1 MDSKIL
7 DDITNSIKTKLG
19 EDNVALISDD
29 LGMLITENNKS
40 VNTIND
46 LNKKVDTLTDK
57 NNLLSTANS
66 RLLSQIPMEK
76 EDTKAQEK
84 EEKPSVESFTLKDLF
99 FIFVTVSSIYCITFA
114 YFACS
119 AYLFSSASCFNV
131 SSKRL

>member
-19 EDNVALISDD
+19 DDNVALISDD

-40 VNTIND
+40 VNTINE
-46 LNKKVDTLTDK
+46 LNKKVDNLTDK

-76 EDTKAQEK
+76 EDTKTQEK
-84 EEKPSVESFTLKDLF
+84 EEKPSIESFTLKDLF
-99 FIFVTVSSIYCITFA
+99 DEKGHF
-114 YFACS
+114 
-119 AYLFSSASCFNV
+119 
-131 SSKRL
+131 KR

>member
-19 EDNVALISDD
+19 DDNVALISDD

-46 LNKKVDTLTDK
+46 LNKKVDNLTDK

-99 FIFVTVSSIYCITFA
+99 DEKGHF
-114 YFACS
+114 
-119 AYLFSSASCFNV
+119 
-131 SSKRL
+131 KR

>member
-19 EDNVALISDD
+19 DDNVALISDD

-40 VNTIND
+40 VNTINSMKD
-46 LNKKVDTLTDK
+46 EITTLTDK

-76 EDTKAQEK
+76 EDTKAQEEK
-84 EEKPSVESFTLKDLF
+84 EKPSKESFTLKDLF
-99 FIFVTVSSIYCITFA
+99 DEKGHF
-114 YFACS
+114 
-119 AYLFSSASCFNV
+119 
-131 SSKRL
+131 KR

>member
-46 LNKKVDTLTDK
+46 LNKKVDTLIDK

-99 FIFVTVSSIYCITFA
+99 DEKGHF
-114 YFACS
+114 
-119 AYLFSSASCFNV
+119 
-131 SSKRL
+131 KR

>member
-19 EDNVALISDD
+19 DDNVALISDD

-40 VNTIND
+40 VNTINE
-46 LNKKVDTLTDK
+46 LNKEVTTLTDK

-76 EDTKAQEK
+76 EDTKAQEEK
-84 EEKPSVESFTLKDLF
+84 EKPSVESFTLKDLF
-99 FIFVTVSSIYCITFA
+99 DEKGHF
-114 YFACS
+114 
-119 AYLFSSASCFNV
+119 
-131 SSKRL
+131 KR

>member
-19 EDNVALISDD
+19 DDNVALISDD

-40 VNTIND
+40 VNTINE
-46 LNKKVDTLTDK
+46 LNKELTTLTDK

-76 EDTKAQEK
+76 DDTKEREEK
-84 EEKPSVESFTLKDLF
+84 EESSKPKEFSLKDLF
-99 FIFVTVSSIYCITFA
+99 DEKGHF
-114 YFACS
+114 
-119 AYLFSSASCFNV
+119 
-131 SSKRL
+131 KK

>member
-19 EDNVALISDD
+19 DDNVALISDD

-46 LNKKVDTLTDK
+46 LNKKVDNLTDK

-84 EEKPSVESFTLKDLF
+84 EEKPSIESFTLKDLF
-99 FIFVTVSSIYCITFA
+99 DEKGHF
-114 YFACS
+114 
-119 AYLFSSASCFNV
+119 
-131 SSKRL
+131 KR

>member
-19 EDNVALISDD
+19 DDNVALISDD

-40 VNTIND
+40 VNTINSMKD
-46 LNKKVDTLTDK
+46 EITTLTDK

-84 EEKPSVESFTLKDLF
+84 EEKPSIESFTLKDLF
-99 FIFVTVSSIYCITFA
+99 DEKGHF
-114 YFACS
+114 
-119 AYLFSSASCFNV
+119 
-131 SSKRL
+131 KR

>member
-46 LNKKVDTLTDK
+46 LNKKVDSLTDK

-76 EDTKAQEK
+76 EDTKVQEK
-84 EEKPSVESFTLKDLF
+84 EEKPSIESFTLKDLF
-99 FIFVTVSSIYCITFA
+99 DEKGHF
-114 YFACS
+114 
-119 AYLFSSASCFNV
+119 
-131 SSKRL
+131 KR

>member
-19 EDNVALISDD
+19 DDNVALISDD

-40 VNTIND
+40 VNTINE
-46 LNKKVDTLTDK
+46 LNKELTTLTDK

-76 EDTKAQEK
+76 EDTQGQK
-84 EEKPSVESFTLKDLF
+84 ENEESSKPKEFTLKDLF
-99 FIFVTVSSIYCITFA
+99 DEKGHF
-114 YFACS
+114 
-119 AYLFSSASCFNV
+119 
-131 SSKRL
+131 KK